1 VGIKPQGFETN
12 FHKDKIRTNDEIR
25 TEYFQRI
32 GMNPNKNKK
41 KSKPIPI
48 PMKNNYIQ

>member
-1 VGIKPQGFETN
+1 MGINTKTMGFETN
-12 FHKDKIRTNDEIR
+12 FYNYKIRTNDEIR
-25 TEYFQRI
+25 KEYFQRI
-32 GMNPNKNKK
+32 GMGTNKK